1 MRRADRS
8 WACASYCEGSLAFE
22 APYLIEKLVKD
33 HTSTS
38 TKKKRGRFLRELK
51 RYFYLSRIDQSTIW
65 EMYSL
70 RIDEIWHQFVLFTR
84 QYMDFCTRYYGA
96 YLPHN
101 PSNAPESP
109 KNAPGRTVPVATFE
123 EFNAYYQKTFGE
135 PCRTAGTDDRN
146 VRLNRRVMDARIG
159 RLLLREEDGQAE
171 LGVNGRGE
179 VVFAV
184 NSLAAEA
191 LSHGRRRGLLRS
203 RTAGRPGRRR
213 ESRAGRDAR
222 AAPAAAAAGELGCTA
237 GVLSEHWQRRA
248 LRHSSSTY
256 LFYIAMHNYLAAAH

>member
-1 MRRADRS
+1 MAEKLSMAKRAGRTE
-8 WACASYCEGSLAFE
+8 AGPVTYAESLVFE

-33 HTSTS
+33 HICADE
-38 TKKKRGRFLRELK
+38 KEARALFREVK

-84 QYMDFCTRYYGA
+84 QYMDFCARHYGA

-101 PSNAPESP
+101 PS
-109 KNAPGRTVPVATFE
+109 NAPGRTVPVATFE
-123 EFNAYYQKTFGE
+123 EFNAYYQKTFSE
-135 PCRTAGTDDRN
+135 PLPDCWYDDRN

-171 LGVNGRGE
+171 LVNGRGE

-191 LSHGRRRGLLRS
+191 LSFMADAGAFYVRELPGGLGNDEKVALVATLVQHRLLR
-203 RTAGRPGRRR
+203 
-213 ESRAGRDAR
+213 
-222 AAPAAAAAGELGCTA
+222 
-237 GVLSEHWQRRA
+237 
-248 LRHSSSTY
+248 
-256 LFYIAMHNYLAAAH
+256 LAS